1 MLPAYKCSKCG
12 SVFVEWTIGE
22 ERGTP
27 WFFIQ
32 SAMKG
37 ERQSS
42 LRANLICPTCGHNN
56 GLVVWLAGSPL
67 SVLNFDVTATILPV
81 TGLTVEQ
88 AQVVDEVVRRV
99 REMYPEETVVTFAE
113 VKQESEGEEVNE

>member
-22 ERGTP
+22 EHGTP
-27 WFFIQ
+27 WFFVH
-32 SAMKG
+32 SAMRG

-42 LRANLICPTCGHNN
+42 LRANLICPACGHNN

-67 SVLNFDVTATILPV
+67 SVLNFEVTATILPV
-81 TGLTVEQ
+81 TELTVEQ

-99 REMYPEETVVTFAE
+99 REMYPEETIVTFAE
-113 VKQESEGEEVNE
+113 VKQESEGEKVNE